1 MAAITYKNASC
12 IYEGSD
18 KLAVDSLNLDIQDGE
33 FVVLV
38 GPSGSGKST
47 ALRMLAGLEDIDE
60 GTIEIGGKNMTG
72 VPSKDRDIAMVF
84 QNYALYPNKTV
95 AENMGFALK
104 LRGVSADERRKKV
117 EEAAKVLDLTE
128 HLDRKPAKLSGG
140 QRQRVAMGRAIVREP
155 QVFCMDEPLSNLDAK
170 LRVQTRTQIAA
181 LQRRLGTTTVYVT
194 HDQVEA
200 MTMGDRV
207 AVLRFGK
214 LQQFAAPNELYD
226 RPANAFVAGFIG
238 SPAMNLVTLPVTADG
253 VKIGDSTLELERDN
267 LTKLSDAGLSEVT
280 FGIRP
285 EQLELTDSGGVEV
298 VVDLVE
304 DLGSEAYVYTH
315 AGSASNWWRG
325 ATRAPR
331 PNWPTRCACAAIPTA
346 WSTCSI
352 RRPANASTTVRAP
365 EFRLRTPTP
374 GLLGLPWDRP
384 LSEWNVPDVPLRD
397 IAVGPSRHLVKF
409 VEADD
414 LLWAVKDMPA
424 RIAAKE
430 YDVLRRLEE
439 MGLPAV
445 RPAGLVLQPEF
456 DTAILVT
463 RYLEGSWQY
472 RRLFM
477 RLPPDQPKHRER
489 LLDAMAGLMVELH
502 RHGVFWG
509 DCSLANTLFSR
520 DGQVLQAWLV
530 DAETSEVHPTL
541 SRGQRQYDLD
551 ILVENVAMGM
561 VDLAERLGRP
571 EALQDT
577 LIAEAEQVQVRYDS
591 LWELLHAEPV
601 FGFTDRY
608 RVEGTVRR
616 LNDLGFAVDEV
627 SLQPVS
633 EDPSQLK
640 IHVAVGDRRYHA
652 QRLRELTGLDVGEGQ
667 ARILLGDLRAYQA
680 QLCREAGHDV
690 DESTAA
696 RLWVIE
702 VVTPT
707 EHLAHAALNHSGTA
721 IQAYCDLLEVRWLL
735 SEQAGRDVGTNAALA
750 ALRGDVIPT
759 DSAAKMAIAEV
770 PTAPFAVLQGDDDA

>member
-1 MAAITYKNASC
+1 
-12 IYEGSD
+12 
-18 KLAVDSLNLDIQDGE
+18 
-33 FVVLV
+33 
-38 GPSGSGKST
+38 
-47 ALRMLAGLEDIDE
+47 
-60 GTIEIGGKNMTG
+60 
-72 VPSKDRDIAMVF
+72 
-84 QNYALYPNKTV
+84 
-95 AENMGFALK
+95 
-104 LRGVSADERRKKV
+104 
-117 EEAAKVLDLTE
+117 
-128 HLDRKPAKLSGG
+128 
-140 QRQRVAMGRAIVREP
+140 
-155 QVFCMDEPLSNLDAK
+155 
-170 LRVQTRTQIAA
+170 
-181 LQRRLGTTTVYVT
+181 
-194 HDQVEA
+194 
-200 MTMGDRV
+200 
-207 AVLRFGK
+207 
-214 LQQFAAPNELYD
+214 
-226 RPANAFVAGFIG
+226 
-238 SPAMNLVTLPVTADG
+238 
-253 VKIGDSTLELERDN
+253 
-267 LTKLSDAGLSEVT
+267 
-280 FGIRP
+280 
-285 EQLELTDSGGVEV
+285 
-298 VVDLVE
+298 
-304 DLGSEAYVYTH
+304 
-315 AGSASNWWRG
+315 
-325 ATRAPR
+325 
-331 PNWPTRCACAAIPTA
+331 
-346 WSTCSI
+346 
-352 RRPANASTTVRAP
+352 VRAP
-365 EFRLRTPTP
+365 EFRLRTPTA
-374 GLLGLPWDRP
+374 GLLALPWDRP
-384 LSEWNVPDVPLRD
+384 LSQWNVPDVALRD

-414 LLWAVKDMPA
+414 GLWAVKDMPA
-424 RIAAKE
+424 RIAVRE
-430 YDVLRRLEE
+430 YDVLRRLEDME
-439 MGLPAV
+439 LPAV
-445 RPAGLVLQPEF
+445 RPA
-456 DTAILVT
+456 
-463 RYLEGSWQY
+463 EGSWQY

-477 RLPPDQPKHRER
+477 RLPPDQPKHRWR

-520 DGQVLQAWLV
+520 DGQILQAWLV

-541 SRGQRQYDLD
+541 SRGQRQHDLD

-577 LIAEAEQVQVRYDS
+577 LIAEAEQVQHRYDS
-591 LWELLHAEPV
+591 LWELLHAQPV

-667 ARILLGDLRAYQA
+667 ARILLGDMLAYQA

-707 EHLAHAALNHSGTA
+707 EHLAHAALHHSGTA

-770 PTAPFAVLQGDDDA
+770 PTAPFAVLQSDDDP